1 MTLRPLPISPSQPTT
16 FQLLRHNN
24 KESSAAS
31 HSVIPVATGIPSPF
45 RHPVAGKQ
53 EWSAC
58 GARVFRIYNTNTR
71 VTLTRHSRHSGNP
84 EPFPHP
90 NTWDNAGVVHTG
102 LVSLAERRGVLR
114 IPTKSFEIKG
124 SGFPLRRERR
134 GWGCAPILTSPS
146 RGKEDIQDAPAA
158 VYNAIALRAATVY
171 LNGRGPC
178 GTLSLNHRGPIYRG
192 PTQIV
197 CSEGRLNGL
206 RNT

>member
-146 RGKEDIQDAPAA
+146 RGKEDIQDAPPQF
-158 VYNAIALRAATVY
+158 IMRL
-171 LNGRGPC
+171 PC
-178 GTLSLNHRGPIYRG
+178 VRR
-192 PTQIV
+192 
-197 CSEGRLNGL
+197 
-206 RNT
+206 

>member
-1 MTLRPLPISPSQPTT
+1 MSWGIVDFTASAHLPKPANHWPTT

-158 VYNAIALRAATVY
+158 VYNAIALRAAIGSFDY
-171 LNGRGPC
+171 H
-178 GTLSLNHRGPIYRG
+178 LSSNPPVTPAATGIWSPF
-192 PTQIV
+192 
-197 CSEGRLNGL
+197 
-206 RNT
+206 